1 MKNTDVVKA
10 TGIGY
15 MLWNPT
21 NEDFP
26 MQYAGRSF
34 TLHSGER
41 IEVNEKC
48 ANHVLNAF
56 GQRGLTFLK
65 YGDDEK
71 TVGEEAIARNMDF
84 KRAQVSR
91 YNEMNEQRKL
101 SRLGSLAA
109 TPILKKYALEL
120 GVELLAPYTLRDEEK
135 EAIAKSTVENEILK
149 QRLAKQD
156 EEMAEMRTMMKQL
169 MSGNKTEEAAEGET
183 KGQGSELRIRR
194 DGKWVKQ

>member
-1 MKNTDVVKA
+1 
-10 TGIGY
+10 
-15 MLWNPT
+15 
-21 NEDFP
+21 